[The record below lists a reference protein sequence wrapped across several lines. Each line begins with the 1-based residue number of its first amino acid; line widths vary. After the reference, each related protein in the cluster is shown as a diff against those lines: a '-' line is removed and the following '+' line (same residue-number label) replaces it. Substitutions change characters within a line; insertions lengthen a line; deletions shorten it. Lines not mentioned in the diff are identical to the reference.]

1 MRINKRKPSKRLP
14 RLTRGQNSDAIIKAE
29 MYKIITPHELLI
41 RLLPS
46 TYAVHVVAGLTGAMC
61 VERRPGRCQR
71 ALPGHFLLLRKNA
84 LDIRSR
90 TYARSLLAGHFEPV
104 GLHLTR
110 RSRPIR
116 NHLRL

>member
-1 MRINKRKPSKRLP
+1 
-14 RLTRGQNSDAIIKAE
+14 

-71 ALPGHFLLLRKNA
+71 ALPGHFLLLRKMRWISDPGPTLVVYW
-84 LDIRSR
+84 LDI
-90 TYARSLLAGHFEPV
+90 APV